1 MSSSGDDRYRRPP
14 IVKSWLD
21 DPTADDPT
29 SWTLVCEPLAVNGDL
44 GIARCVASYR
54 TTERRPAPTVYHNI
68 WLIQLTD
75 DGRCRDFTEH
85 YMELPA
91 RLVEA

>member
-1 MSSSGDDRYRRPP
+1 EA
-14 IVKSWLD
+14 IVKAWLD

-29 SWTLVCEPLAVNGDL
+29 CWTREYEPLAVNGDL
-44 GIARCVASYR
+44 GIARGGARYR
-54 TTERRPAPTVYHNI
+54 ETERRPAPTVYHNI
-68 WLIQLTD
+68 WLVELTD

-85 YMELPA
+85 FMELPA